1 MQNKAL
7 PKGSHDLLAAIA
19 AHPPRALRGWTLAGG
34 TGLALHLGHRV
45 SEDFDFFKTT
55 TVQLNRLLETL
66 REQGPC
72 ELLQQ
77 EERTLT
83 VLLRGIKISFF
94 LIRDSFLFPAV
105 SHSFF
110 SVADVRDIALMKLVA
125 IINRGSRKDF
135 VDLYCILRR
144 GQSLQKLFSLL
155 PAKYGEGR
163 INEYQLLKSLCFF
176 EDAEQEPQPVML
188 EPFDWRECKAFF
200 LREARAI
207 ILPP

>member
-1 MQNKAL
+1 MQNRVL
-7 PKGSHDLLAAIA
+7 PKGSQDLLAAIA
-19 AHPPRALRGWTLAGG
+19 AHTPRALRGWTLAGG

-45 SEDFDFFKTT
+45 SEGFDFFKTT
-55 TVQLNRLLETL
+55 SVALSKLLETL

-72 ELLQQ
+72 EVLQQ

-83 VLLRGIKISFF
+83 VLLRGIKISLFQV
-94 LIRDSFLFPAV
+94 RDAFLFPAV

-110 SVADVRDIALMKLVA
+110 QVADVRDIALMKLVA

-144 GQSLQKLFSLL
+144 GQSLQELFSLL

-163 INEYQLLKSLCFF
+163 INEYQLLKSLCCFD
-176 EDAEQEPQPVML
+176 EAEQEPQLVML
-188 EPFDWRECKAFF
+188 EPFNWRDCKAFF